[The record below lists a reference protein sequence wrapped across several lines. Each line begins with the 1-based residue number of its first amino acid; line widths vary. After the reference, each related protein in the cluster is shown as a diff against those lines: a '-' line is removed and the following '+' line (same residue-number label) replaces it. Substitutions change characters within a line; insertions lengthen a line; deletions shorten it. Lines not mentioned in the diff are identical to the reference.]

1 MPKKSQ
7 IRKKRKNRKIKK
19 QHGGHLFAFN
29 RLLKLL
35 TPSILIKYFRS
46 EVSSAL
52 ETYFEINGGLE
63 TLQKLN
69 KSEIA
74 TVIENNKDKFKDIE
88 INNSDIDEID
98 NIMLKENPN
107 ANKDVVA
114 VNLKEEILNVAN
126 EAQTVEVSGDNIA
139 IKPDG
144 IGEYYVVHSTP
155 EEIAEISK
163 ELGTNLV
170 AHAYLGGRY
179 KLRSKKKYNRYN
191 KRSKKQ
197 YGSGM
202 IKKYLNKLKNVKWFW
217 VVIGAGVIM
226 WYYNIDI

>member
-1 MPKKSQ
+1 MPKKSK
-7 IRKKRKNRKIKK
+7 IKIRKNRKINT
-19 QHGGHLFAFN
+19 QHAGYLFAFN

-35 TPSILIKYFRS
+35 TPSILIKNFRS
-46 EVSSAL
+46 EISIAL
-52 ETYFEINGGLE
+52 ETYFGINGGLE

-74 TVIENNKDKFKDIE
+74 TVIENNKNKFKDIE

-98 NIMLKENPN
+98 NIMLEENPN

-126 EAQTVEVSGDNIA
+126 EAQTVEVSGDNIS

-155 EEIAEISK
+155 EEVAKISK

-179 KLRSKKKYNRYN
+179 KLRSKKKYNKYN

-197 YGSGM
+197 FGGGM
-202 IKKYLNKLKNVKWFW
+202 VKRYLKKLKKVKWFW

-226 WYYNIDI
+226 WYYNLEI